1 MANNLMKYR
10 RIDAEKRYE
19 LQQVWNQPIIWP
31 LAILFF
37 IIIALILPGGMI
49 YFRKKHRK
57 MTLKNLD

>member
-37 IIIALILPGGMI
+37 IIVALILPGGMI

-57 MTLKNLD
+57 MTLKSFD